1 MPLGKSPRH
10 RPRDW
15 AAILAAALLLTA
27 CAAKRPV
34 LYPNDQLLAVN
45 PEVAQADIDQCLAM
59 ARAHGAETDAG
70 GRVARNT
77 AGGAV
82 LGGATGAAAG
92 AVLGS
97 VGRGAGA
104 GAAAGA
110 AGGLVRG
117 LFTAP
122 EPDPV
127 FRNFVERCLRDKG
140 YEPIG
145 WK

>member
-1 MPLGKSPRH
+1 MIRPMRRRPMPLAGLV
-10 RPRDW
+10 
-15 AAILAAALLLTA
+15 LAMALLLPA
-27 CAAKRPV
+27 GCATQRPV
-34 LYPNDQLLAVN
+34 LYPNSQVLAVN
-45 PEVAQADIDQCLAM
+45 RDVVEADIDRCLEM
-59 ARAHGAETDAG
+59 ARAHGVEDDAG
-70 GRVARNT
+70 GKVARNT

-110 AGGLVRG
+110 AGGLIRG
-117 LFTAP
+117 LFTAR

-127 FRNFVERCLRDKG
+127 FRAFVERCLREKG